1 MAVKPTLL
9 SLMFA
14 AVAVAQQPA
23 RPSATTPP
31 NPAASPPGA
40 LAPQA
45 ATEATL
51 KVGSEVKLDAV
62 IAAQW
67 LQGGAPKEFEKG
79 KIYLF
84 ECWATWC
91 SPCLAAIPHVNDLYK
106 KYRDQG
112 LRVYGMDVREDGKEQ
127 VEIFVKAK
135 GEGMSYPVAYVG
147 KEGAFE
153 NQWLKPAA
161 PRGLPHTFVV
171 KDGKIVLMTHP
182 MLITEKLIK
191 ALLTGGDAAV
201 QALSEVAAAQQ
212 AQDVI
217 QGIMMAFE
225 NASRAGD
232 SAIMEAK
239 LAELEQADPKQSVPV
254 RPMMKLDLLVS
265 KRNWSGAA
273 AALEAMP
280 VGPLKQSSIMM
291 TAQKIARDPKLEAP
305 ADFTKSIAKDISAI
319 VEKAPAEQSNP
330 FGFVLLASMQWK
342 TGDKNAAV
350 ASAKQG
356 VEAIARNPAPAGR
369 KAPAMPFERFAKAL
383 EDGTLP
389 SLQDLDAWM
398 RDAMPPRPAPASP
411 APKAPTAENAEPNRG
426 GLAIQGD
433 PMACWPQASEI

>member
-161 PRGLPHTFVV
+161 PRGLPHTF
-171 KDGKIVLMTHP
+171 
-182 MLITEKLIK
+182 
-191 ALLTGGDAAV
+191 AV
-201 QALSEVAAAQQ
+201 
-212 AQDVI
+212 
-217 QGIMMAFE
+217 F
-225 NASRAGD
+225 
-232 SAIMEAK
+232 
-239 LAELEQADPKQSVPV
+239 
-254 RPMMKLDLLVS
+254 
-265 KRNWSGAA
+265 
-273 AALEAMP
+273 
-280 VGPLKQSSIMM
+280 
-291 TAQKIARDPKLEAP
+291 
-305 ADFTKSIAKDISAI
+305 
-319 VEKAPAEQSNP
+319 
-330 FGFVLLASMQWK
+330 
-342 TGDKNAAV
+342 
-350 ASAKQG
+350 
-356 VEAIARNPAPAGR
+356 
-369 KAPAMPFERFAKAL
+369 
-383 EDGTLP
+383 
-389 SLQDLDAWM
+389 
-398 RDAMPPRPAPASP
+398 
-411 APKAPTAENAEPNRG
+411 
-426 GLAIQGD
+426 
-433 PMACWPQASEI
+433 